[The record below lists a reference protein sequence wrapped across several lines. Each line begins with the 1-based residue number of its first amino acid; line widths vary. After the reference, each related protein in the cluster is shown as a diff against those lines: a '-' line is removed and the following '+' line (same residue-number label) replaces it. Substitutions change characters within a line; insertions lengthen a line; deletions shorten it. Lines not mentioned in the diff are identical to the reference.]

1 MEESTSIS
9 AGKRNAVARRKAI
22 CSSCRKRKSKCD
34 SRLPSC
40 STCLAH
46 NSKCHY
52 DKPPS
57 LAYTRSLEARIEQ
70 LLLERSGNSP
80 YEQINVTGKDIVLA
94 NVTQRSPLAPTS
106 PYQSTSADDANN
118 LSSPTCQSQDETQ
131 ERDKGDSDRWVSQI
145 SVDSHGG
152 VSFHN
157 PTSVFHEAPSPE
169 SRIDTLAQVAS
180 GVSLL
185 SPRVQGDH
193 NHQVEQI
200 KHSLVSYAAHQRHL
214 EDLALENIT
223 AIQIDVPADVA
234 AEFLRFHWCWIH
246 PMFMF
251 VYRPAFTRDMA
262 LSSPNQPETPYFSE
276 PLLKV
281 LLAHSAR
288 FRIKDSGDGEAANAV
303 MVALQQHA
311 QHSLAMRLT
320 SPSSI
325 STVQALLQQSARDFA
340 FGKSSQAWLY
350 SGMAFRIAIDLGIH
364 LPSDKLRGYV
374 RSLTAEDIEIRK
386 RLFWSCYTWDKAM
399 SLYLGRMPAFT
410 PPVESNPPDFMDDF
424 TEQNLWEPFYGSEQT
439 QGGIPR
445 PAYPP
450 QKGHTISCFTGLCK
464 LSIILST
471 IMLEIY
477 GTSSTDTPTNST
489 LPNPKNSSFIKI
501 STSIQ
506 KWWAELPFPVRLDV
520 QNLPPISPPLHI
532 VSLNLLYQTALILLH
547 RPYIIGTHTSFSNPA
562 VQRSYQICV
571 TATAAIHD
579 LLVLLT
585 STFGYEHTTYLNCYN
600 TYVAA
605 TIAVLH
611 FQLREEE
618 NVALPDTGV
627 DAEKLGLKFFLEV
640 LQRSAMAMPGL
651 KRSVEIVKRHM
662 QNILEMRSRRY
673 MESLFPASDRSSNTR
688 TEPLQQQRQ
697 HTQNPQRPSAIS
709 TNLSS
714 LTQDAISTT
723 SQYPNFPMAIHNS
736 HSDRSANSEAY
747 PTFNLDGLPAF
758 PGQDYNMGID
768 CNLDEEMIDPQMR
781 ATFSGLDPHLTLNH
795 ESSDWTYGGFM
806 GATT

>member
-1 MEESTSIS
+1 MEEDTSTS
-9 AGKRNAVARRKAI
+9 AGKRNTVARRKAI

-46 NSKCHY
+46 KSQCHY

-57 LAYTRSLEARIEQ
+57 LAYVRSLEARIEQ

-80 YEQINVTGKDIVLA
+80 HGQVNMTGV
-94 NVTQRSPLAPTS
+94 N
-106 PYQSTSADDANN
+106 
-118 LSSPTCQSQDETQ
+118 
-131 ERDKGDSDRWVSQI
+131 SDRWVSQI

-169 SRIDTLAQVAS
+169 SRLDTLTQVSS
-180 GVSLL
+180 GTL
-185 SPRVQGDH
+185 SIPPGDGG
-193 NHQVEQI
+193 NHQVDQI
-200 KHSLVSYAAHQRHL
+200 KHSLVSNAAHQRRL
-214 EDLALENIT
+214 EDLAIGNIT
-223 AIQIDVPADVA
+223 AIQSDVPADVA

-251 VYRPAFTRDMA
+251 VYRPAFTRN
-262 LSSPNQPETPYFSE
+262 SPNQPETPYFSE

-288 FRIKDSGDGEAANAV
+288 FRVQDSEDREAANAA
-303 MVALQQHA
+303 MVALQQQA
-311 QHSLAMRLT
+311 QHSLAIRLT

-325 STVQALLQQSARDFA
+325 SIVQALLQQSARDFA
-340 FGKSSQAWLY
+340 FGNSSQAWLY

-386 RLFWSCYTWDKAM
+386 RLFWGCYTWDKAM
-399 SLYLGRMPAFT
+399 SLYLGRMPAFI

-424 TEQNLWEPFYGSEQT
+424 TEHDLWEPFYGSEQAQAGT
-439 QGGIPR
+439 PR
-445 PAYPP
+445 SGYPP
-450 QKGHTISCFTGLCK
+450 QKGYMISCFTGLCK
-464 LSIILST
+464 LSTILST

-477 GTSSTDTPTNST
+477 GTSSTNTPPDPSS
-489 LPNPKNSSFIKI
+489 PNPKNSSFIKI

-506 KWWAELPFPVRLDV
+506 KWWAELPSPVRLNV
-520 QNLPPISPPLHI
+520 QNLPPTSPPLHI
-532 VSLNLLYQTALILLH
+532 VSLNLFYHTTLILLH
-547 RPYIIGTHTSFSNPA
+547 RPYIIGNPSFSNPA
-562 VQRSYQICV
+562 VLRSYHICI

-585 STFGYEHTTYLNCYN
+585 STFGYGHTTYLNCYN

-618 NVALPDTGV
+618 NIVLPDTGV
-627 DAEKLGLKFFLEV
+627 DTEKLGLKFFLEV

-651 KRSVEIVKRHM
+651 NRSVEIVKRHM
-662 QNILEMRSRRY
+662 QGILERRSRRY
-673 MESLFPASDRSSNTR
+673 LESLFPVSSSPISTAPR
-688 TEPLQQQRQ
+688 QQQRR
-697 HTQNPQRPSAIS
+697 QNPRHPS
-709 TNLSS
+709 
-714 LTQDAISTT
+714 STT
-723 SQYPNFPMAIHNS
+723 STNPSLLTPEASSSTTQYPNFPVGVQTP
-736 HSDRSANSEAY
+736 HSDSVADTNYNAY
-747 PTFNLDGLPAF
+747 PTFNLEGLPAF
-758 PGQDYNMGID
+758 PGQDFNMGMD
-768 CNLDEEMIDPQMR
+768 CNLDQEIIDPQTR
-781 ATFSGLDPHLTLNH
+781 AAFLGLDPHLTLNH
-795 ESSDWTYGGFM
+795 ESSDWTYGGFYV
-806 GATT
+806 